1 MSALTE
7 EINEA
12 TSPGVVESGPLAA
25 ALQDLLSDLAA
36 LRVQAKQAHWNLV
49 GYDFPH
55 LRLQLDDTVTLAR
68 DFSDAIAERMRAFG
82 AIPDNR
88 APTRA
93 ATAQLTPLP
102 STPAAIS
109 ETVDLVAHVRD
120 TSIKVRNIQDRIKA
134 DRLSSDLFSD
144 VIDQLEKQAWMLS
157 AETGIAQR
165 SRR

>member
-55 LRLQLDDTVTLAR
+55 LRLQLD